1 VRLDKYLKVA
11 RLVKRRTLA
20 QELCNG
26 GHVTKNGRPAKP
38 STRVEVGDV
47 LEIRFGPKTV
57 IVEVLALA
65 DSADKKTAGFL
76 YRRLSGEDLAEES

>member
-1 VRLDKYLKVA
+1 MRLDKYLKVA

-38 STRVEVGDV
+38 SSRVEIGDV
-47 LEIRFGPKTV
+47 LEIRFGPRLIT
-57 IVEVLALA
+57 VEVVALA
-65 DSADKKTAGFL
+65 DSADKKTAGSL
-76 YRRLSGEDLAEES
+76 YRRLSQEDLAEVE

>member
-1 VRLDKYLKVA
+1 M

-38 STRVEVGDV
+38 SSRVEIGDV
-47 LEIRFGPKTV
+47 LEIRFGPRLIT
-57 IVEVLALA
+57 VEVVALA
-65 DSADKKTAGFL
+65 DSADKKTAGSL
-76 YRRLSGEDLAEES
+76 YRRLSQEDLAEVE

>member
-1 VRLDKYLKVA
+1 MRLDKYLKVA

-38 STRVEVGDV
+38 SSRVEIGDV
-47 LEIRFGPKTV
+47 LEIRFGPRLIT
-57 IVEVLALA
+57 VEVVALA
-65 DSADKKTAGFL
+65 DSADQNTAGSL
-76 YRRLSGEDLAEES
+76 SRRLSQEDLAEVE

>member
-38 STRVEVGDV
+38 SSRVEIGDV
-47 LEIRFGPKTV
+47 LEIRFGPRLIT
-57 IVEVLALA
+57 VEVVALA
-65 DSADKKTAGFL
+65 DSADKKTAGSL
-76 YRRLSGEDLAEES
+76 YRRLSQEDLAEVE

>member
-1 VRLDKYLKVA
+1 LDKYLKVA

-38 STRVEVGDV
+38 SSRVEIGDV
-47 LEIRFGPKTV
+47 LEIRFGPRLIT
-57 IVEVLALA
+57 VEVVALA
-65 DSADKKTAGFL
+65 DSADKKTAGSL
-76 YRRLSGEDLAEES
+76 YRRLSQEDLAEVE